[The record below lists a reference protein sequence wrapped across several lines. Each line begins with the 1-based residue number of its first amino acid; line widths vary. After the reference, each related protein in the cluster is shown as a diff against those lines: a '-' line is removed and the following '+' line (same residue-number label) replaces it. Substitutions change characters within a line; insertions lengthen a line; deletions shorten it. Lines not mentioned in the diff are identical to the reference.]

1 VPDSTRP
8 EIRAAKIE
16 GNLKLTGNLD
26 DPRWNTAQPV
36 LLNYEIQPGE
46 NTPAPQKTIARVL
59 YNTDYVYFGFDC
71 KDTDPAAIRAHIS
84 DRDKIFDDDFVGII
98 LDTYGDY
105 QRAYEFFVNPFGI
118 QADLLRTGYNE
129 DDSFDAVWETAGA
142 RNKDGWT
149 AVMAIPFKSIR
160 FPASQEQ
167 KWSLT
172 LGRIYPRASRAFF
185 SWTPNDRNNP
195 CLQCQGGYLTGI
207 SGVQSVSSVELL
219 PYVVGQQS
227 GQVAD
232 DSDPSSRFENGKP
245 KGRVGGGIRFSPT
258 PDLAFEAVVNP
269 DFSQVESDAT
279 QISVNSTFA
288 LFYSEKRPFFLVG
301 ADMFQNQTGT
311 FYSRTINNPI
321 GGARAIGKSGSL
333 SFSYLAAAD
342 RNTPY
347 IVPGEEGSD
356 VVQTD
361 VESFSNVA
369 RGRYDFG
376 NETYVGGMVTTR
388 NSARAHNYVGG
399 LDWNYKFM
407 GNNSFRGEV
416 FLSDTKELTDLNLF
430 SDTRQFGS
438 TGRDAAFNG
447 EQYSGSGTYL
457 SLRHDGREY
466 SANLQYQDRSPTFQ
480 AQDGFVPSNDN
491 RTAMFNQWYSFY
503 PNSAVVDM
511 WAPEIDAGIHY
522 NYEGVKKEQWVVP
535 NVYAQLK
542 GQININAVYF
552 LVNDELFKGV
562 QFRNINRVSFNLNSR
577 PVSVLSLSGNFAFG
591 RFINRTD
598 APALGTGHTIYLTAL
613 IKPTSQFQIELDFS
627 RARLRSVGTGD
638 LFFDGYIARTVGI
651 YQFTSELLL
660 RLIGQY
666 DQFNNKID
674 IYPLFSY
681 KLNPYTIF
689 YAGSTYSLSDY
700 GPPFGTEQTV
710 RQYFLKLQYLIRT

>member
-1 VPDSTRP
+1 
-8 EIRAAKIE
+8 
-16 GNLKLTGNLD
+16 
-26 DPRWNTAQPV
+26 
-36 LLNYEIQPGE
+36 
-46 NTPAPQKTIARVL
+46 
-59 YNTDYVYFGFDC
+59 
-71 KDTDPAAIRAHIS
+71 
-84 DRDKIFDDDFVGII
+84 
-98 LDTYGDY
+98 
-105 QRAYEFFVNPFGI
+105 
-118 QADLLRTGYNE
+118 
-129 DDSFDAVWETAGA
+129 
-142 RNKDGWT
+142 
-149 AVMAIPFKSIR
+149 
-160 FPASQEQ
+160 
-167 KWSLT
+167 
-172 LGRIYPRASRAFF
+172 
-185 SWTPNDRNNP
+185 
-195 CLQCQGGYLTGI
+195 
-207 SGVQSVSSVELL
+207 
-219 PYVVGQQS
+219 
-227 GQVAD
+227 
-232 DSDPSSRFENGKP
+232 
-245 KGRVGGGIRFSPT
+245 
-258 PDLAFEAVVNP
+258 
-269 DFSQVESDAT
+269 
-279 QISVNSTFA
+279 
-288 LFYSEKRPFFLVG
+288 
-301 ADMFQNQTGT
+301 
-311 FYSRTINNPI
+311 
-321 GGARAIGKSGSL
+321 
-333 SFSYLAAAD
+333 
-342 RNTPY
+342 
-347 IVPGEEGSD
+347 
-356 VVQTD
+356 
-361 VESFSNVA
+361 
-369 RGRYDFG
+369 
-376 NETYVGGMVTTR
+376 
-388 NSARAHNYVGG
+388 
-399 LDWNYKFM
+399 
-407 GNNSFRGEV
+407 
-416 FLSDTKELTDLNLF
+416 LTDLNLF

-598 APALGTGHTIYLTAL
+598 APALGTGHTINLTAL

-651 YQFTSELLL
+651 YQFTSEFLL